1 MPGPNWAAVNAVL
14 CVAIPYFLY
23 QGVIM
28 ADKSLEQALAAQPPE
43 EEGDERGPRETLDP
57 REVLERIRRGATV
70 QNARIENLRLE
81 GEFTNPVRF
90 RNCHLVKPKFDEA
103 NFLEEVSFK
112 RCTLEKPVFNGKT
125 VFAKN
130 LEMSH
135 ATLVH
140 ALLCR
145 LEVGGN
151 FNAEFLHVRGKF
163 DCMQSQFKGEVRFWE
178 AHFEGWV
185 QFKDCDFHGDADF
198 RSFIAAMGFV
208 LRSCK
213 FLDRVRFRGA
223 SVAMKLDL
231 TTSRFEKMLDLSRAK
246 LNDYVYLEQIE
257 QGHKQRFAFE
267 NTLGER
273 VLIRPEQLKD
283 RMESEVI
290 GDYHQAAHEYAF
302 LKRCFAALHRHDQE
316 DWAYYRFKV
325 CQRRA
330 KAHTWWRPWQKVGR
344 FFDWLLLDVGCA
356 YGTNPMRA
364 VRAAVVIM
372 ILFALIYS
380 AGIDQFYLEQS
391 KLPFPDEDKTSFAN
405 RTTTGFLISTGI
417 FTSGMSNLRELARGW
432 MNLPL
437 MVESVLGT
445 LLWGLFIVAFSRK
458 VIR

>member
-1 MPGPNWAAVNAVL
+1 
-14 CVAIPYFLY
+14 
-23 QGVIM
+23 M
-28 ADKSLEQALAAQPPE
+28 ADETLEQALGAQPPE
-43 EEGDERGPRETLDP
+43 GDGDERGARETLDP
-57 REVLERIRRGATV
+57 GEVLDRLRRGVTV
-70 QNARIENLRLE
+70 QNARIENLRLT
-81 GEFTNPVRF
+81 GEFTKPVRL
-90 RNCHLVKPKFDEA
+90 RNCKLVKPRFDGATFQED
-103 NFLEEVSFK
+103 VSFA
-112 RCTLEKPVFNGKT
+112 RCTLDRPVFNGKT

-130 LEMSH
+130 LEMNH
-135 ATLVH
+135 AILVH

-145 LEVGGN
+145 LEVAGS
-151 FNAEFLHVRGKF
+151 FNAEFLHARGKF
-163 DCMQSQFKGEVRFWE
+163 DCIQSQLKGEVRFWE
-178 AHFEGWV
+178 ARFEGWV
-185 QFKDCDFHGDADF
+185 QFKDCDFHGDVDF
-198 RSFIAAMGFV
+198 RSLVALMGFV
-208 LRSCK
+208 LRGCK
-213 FLDRVRFRGA
+213 FFDRVRFRGA
-223 SVAMKLDL
+223 SVAMKLDM

-257 QGHKQRFAFE
+257 QGEKQRFAFE

-273 VLIRPEQLKD
+273 VLIRPEQLAK
-283 RMESEVI
+283 RLESEVI
-290 GDYHQAAHEYAF
+290 SDYHQAAHEYAF
-302 LKRCFAALHRHDQE
+302 LKRCFASLHRHDPE

-330 KAHTWWRPWQKVGR
+330 RAQTWWRPWQKVGR

-364 VRAAVVIM
+364 VRAAAVIM
-372 ILFALIYS
+372 ILFGLIYS

-391 KLPFPDEDKTSFAN
+391 KLPFPDEDRTSWAN

-417 FTSGMSNLRELARGW
+417 FTSGLSNLRELARGW